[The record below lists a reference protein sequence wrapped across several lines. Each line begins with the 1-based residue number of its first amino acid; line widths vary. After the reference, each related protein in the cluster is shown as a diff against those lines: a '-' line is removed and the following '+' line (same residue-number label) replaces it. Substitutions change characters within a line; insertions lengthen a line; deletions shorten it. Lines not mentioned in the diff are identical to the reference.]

1 MANVARQSGFVTEA
15 RQATREL
22 WLALQ
27 KLEAMQREWNALD
40 YSNTLTE
47 AAFGGENAPV
57 TAQNVSD
64 VIFTTTN
71 AIRAVLDAGNGTNL
85 ARLL

>member
-1 MANVARQSGFVTEA
+1 MANIQRQSGFVTEA
-15 RQATREL
+15 RQAARML
-22 WLALQ
+22 WQAHQTLEKLQ
-27 KLEAMQREWNALD
+27 KEWNALD
-40 YSNTLTE
+40 YDHTLTE
-47 AAFGGENAPV
+47 EAFGGENAPI

-64 VIFTTTN
+64 VVFTTAN

>member
-1 MANVARQSGFVTEA
+1 MANIARQSGFVTEA

-40 YSNTLTE
+40 YDNTLTE
-47 AAFGGENAPV
+47 EAFGGENAPI

-64 VIFTTTN
+64 VVFTTTN
-71 AIRAVLDAGNGTNL
+71 AIRAVLDAGSGTNL

>member
-1 MANVARQSGFVTEA
+1 MANIARQSGFVTEV

-40 YSNTLTE
+40 YDNTLTE
-47 AAFGGENAPV
+47 EAFGGENAPI

-64 VIFTTTN
+64 VVFTTAN